1 MGLKRGR
8 LIVCDSSSE
17 EKAEDNNSKRAKRT
31 GGKNC
36 NMNCFLFNYTLIIN

>member
-8 LIVCDSSSE
+8 QIVYESSE
-17 EKAEDNNSKRAKRT
+17 EEEEEEDNNSKLAKRT

-36 NMNCFLFNYTLIIN
+36 NMKCFSLTILL